1 MSQPMRSSLPQ
12 DLSNALSDHV
22 AHTAQSV
29 VSIHSNHSRSSGFLW
44 RPDLIV
50 TADEA
55 LAEDGGISVTL
66 PGGKIAPAAVV
77 GRDPTTD
84 IALLRIDRVDL
95 APVALQYTPV
105 RVGTLALAMG
115 SRQGAPIVAFGAVSF
130 VGEEW
135 HSLRGGEID
144 ARIELDLPLRGISE
158 GGLTV
163 DASGGPF
170 GMAVFGLRRQV
181 LVIPATTVER
191 VAGKLQTH
199 GRIPRGYLGVG
210 LQPIKLDGDK
220 GNGFMVMSVEPNG
233 PAATAGLQQGDVI
246 IKWDEQGVRDLHSL
260 VRALGPSSVGSIVKL
275 VLRRSAAPLETTLT
289 IAERPEI

>member
-50 TADEA
+50 TTDEA

-105 RVGTLALAMG
+105 RVGTLALAIG

-135 HSLRGGEID
+135 HSLRGRGAGYSISLH
-144 ARIELDLPLRGISE
+144 ARAHR
-158 GGLTV
+158 
-163 DASGGPF
+163 
-170 GMAVFGLRRQV
+170 
-181 LVIPATTVER
+181 
-191 VAGKLQTH
+191 
-199 GRIPRGYLGVG
+199 
-210 LQPIKLDGDK
+210 
-220 GNGFMVMSVEPNG
+220 
-233 PAATAGLQQGDVI
+233 
-246 IKWDEQGVRDLHSL
+246 
-260 VRALGPSSVGSIVKL
+260 SSTQK
-275 VLRRSAAPLETTLT
+275 
-289 IAERPEI
+289 